1 MNKLIKWSII
11 ATTSLPLLAL
21 GQFQPGQ
28 SGQQQ
33 SAIRTYRDVQT
44 LLETSVGWIQNIVL
58 VIAII
63 LIMYAAFLYVTSAG
77 DEGKVGTAKKALLYA
92 IIGIAVVLLAN
103 SITPIIKELLQVPQS

>member
-1 MNKLIKWSII
+1 MNKLMKWSII

-21 GQFQPGQ
+21 GQFRPGQ

-33 SAIRTYRDVQT
+33 SPIRTFEGVQS

-63 LIMYAAFLYVTSAG
+63 LILYAAFLYITSAG

-103 SITPIIKELLQVPQS
+103 SVTPIIKQLLQVPQS